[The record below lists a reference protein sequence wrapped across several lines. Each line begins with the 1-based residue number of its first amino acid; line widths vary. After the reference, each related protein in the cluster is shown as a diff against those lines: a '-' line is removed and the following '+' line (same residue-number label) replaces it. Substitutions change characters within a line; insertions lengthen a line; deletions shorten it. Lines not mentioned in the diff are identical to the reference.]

1 MRIHNMPMANILLN
15 CFVVWYQIVKD
26 IEATFQ
32 MWNLINI
39 ELIYFRSIFVCFKF
53 FSVSN
58 EAIFINISY
67 VHHHIQLLLFTENT
81 FFRFLKLYHCIRLY
95 NKSNGLLLW
104 VITFFSKLEPKPQLI
119 KSMHN
124 GTLKPT
130 SSSWYHKICFFRIKG
145 SFLFF
150 L

>member
-1 MRIHNMPMANILLN
+1 MCVTFCWLPYIKRANWCVFTTCQWLISSLIVSLSG
-15 CFVVWYQIVKD
+15 IKLVKD

-95 NKSNGLLLW
+95 NKSNGLLL
-104 VITFFSKLEPKPQLI
+104 
-119 KSMHN
+119 
-124 GTLKPT
+124 
-130 SSSWYHKICFFRIKG
+130 
-145 SFLFF
+145 
-150 L
+150 